1 MGVKNMLFDN
11 DVVFDYIDTDNNV
24 LTVSWNLDNDEVE
37 ITTVEFLD
45 DVLVNGKPISI
56 LTESDVRA
64 TEPIQI
70 QLIVLL
76 KKVYQKNKLFLQAIL
91 VVVG

>member
-1 MGVKNMLFDN
+1 MLFDN

-45 DVLVNGKPISI
+45 DVLVNQPVDGDDMWDNHYE
-56 LTESDVRA
+56 LTED
-64 TEPIQI
+64 
-70 QLIVLL
+70 IVSYIHNEFIDSEEFWLEKHGYDL
-76 KKVYQKNKLFLQAIL
+76 
-91 VVVG
+91 